1 MDRPQIPTPREHLEQ
16 LQPPA
21 PVLNVPTLGSGL
33 GDAAA
38 RESVAR
44 LLARVPKAE
53 PGRATVR
60 PPCGTTRIAHGPA
73 LALT

>member
-21 PVLNVPTLGSGL
+21 PVLDVATLGSGL

-44 LLARVPKAE
+44 LPARVPQ
-53 PGRATVR
+53 G
-60 PPCGTTRIAHGPA
+60 
-73 LALT
+73 

>member
-1 MDRPQIPTPREHLEQ
+1 MGLARATLTPGLNPGAGPADTLGMDRPQIPTPRQHLEQ

-21 PVLNVPTLGSGL
+21 PVLDVATTSSGL

-44 LLARVPKAE
+44 LLARVPQ
-53 PGRATVR
+53 G
-60 PPCGTTRIAHGPA
+60 
-73 LALT
+73 

>member
-1 MDRPQIPTPREHLEQ
+1 MDIPTPRQHLEQ

-21 PVLNVPTLGSGL
+21 PALDTATLTTGL

-44 LLARVPKAE
+44 LL
-53 PGRATVR
+53 
-60 PPCGTTRIAHGPA
+60 TRHQPA
-73 LALT
+73 A